1 MAGLN
6 NCQFIGRTGREVE
19 IRFTKSE
26 KKVAN
31 VSIAIQERKNDPT
44 IWINI
49 IAWEKLADIF
59 ADYVKKGDMIY
70 VSGRLQ
76 FREWEDKDGVKRQT
90 TEIVASN
97 MTMLGQVGNQNN
109 QVNQGS
115 QSSGPD
121 DFEDSDVPF

>member
-19 IRFTKSE
+19 VRFTKSE
-26 KKVAN
+26 KRVAN
-31 VSIAIQERKNDPT
+31 VSIAVQERKNDPT

-90 TEIVASN
+90 TEIVANN
-97 MTMLGQVGNQNN
+97 MTMLGQAGGQS
-109 QVNQGS
+109 NQGS

-121 DFEDSDVPF
+121 FEDDDFVF